1 MDKDFITTNLLN
13 AVAFSTMLMDVETI
27 ISIAV
32 LITALIYN
40 IIKLY
45 NYYKTKKLK

>member
-1 MDKDFITTNLLN
+1 MDKDLIATNLLN

-40 IIKLY
+40 IIKLH
-45 NYYKTKKLK
+45 NYFKTKKLK